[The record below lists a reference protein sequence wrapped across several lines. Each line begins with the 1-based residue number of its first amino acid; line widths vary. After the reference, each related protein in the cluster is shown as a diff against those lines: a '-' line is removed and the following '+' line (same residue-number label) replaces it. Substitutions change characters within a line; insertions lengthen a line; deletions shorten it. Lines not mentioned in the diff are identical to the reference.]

1 MITKVLKLF
10 PSAKGLEP
18 TWHSIVKIGQS
29 LYREAPGMDPYR
41 PDQST
46 PVPNFFLAGSY
57 TKQDYID
64 SMYATH
70 VLPVAQATV
79 LLQSLCMRQS
89 QHDGMLVNDCCGY
102 AWHIVAGVLHSNLA
116 C

>member
-1 MITKVLKLF
+1 MQVVHFVALTPCTRIQCSWFVVYQVLKLF

-41 PDQST
+41 PDQAT

-64 SMYATH
+64 SM
-70 VLPVAQATV
+70 
-79 LLQSLCMRQS
+79 
-89 QHDGMLVNDCCGY
+89 
-102 AWHIVAGVLHSNLA
+102 
-116 C
+116 

>member
-1 MITKVLKLF
+1 MQLQLAFCMLPFCSWLLCCARYASLVINVYVQVLKLF

-41 PDQST
+41 PDQAT

-64 SMYATH
+64 SM
-70 VLPVAQATV
+70 
-79 LLQSLCMRQS
+79 
-89 QHDGMLVNDCCGY
+89 
-102 AWHIVAGVLHSNLA
+102 
-116 C
+116 

>member
-1 MITKVLKLF
+1 MACPFLAVVLCLSEQICKRCHQDCMQFQVLKLF

-41 PDQST
+41 PDQAT

-64 SMYATH
+64 SM
-70 VLPVAQATV
+70 
-79 LLQSLCMRQS
+79 
-89 QHDGMLVNDCCGY
+89 
-102 AWHIVAGVLHSNLA
+102 
-116 C
+116 